1 MLHAGEDAAHERAP
15 GQVRVL
21 LTDKQREIATDYFLN
36 DLSLGEIAEAQGISR
51 QAVYDTLVRAE
62 RAMEGYEAQFG
73 ACRPQ
78 RGASSCLANSAAR
91 LREARDH
98 LAKGNCAQAG
108 AVLESVEEALEGLLR
123 AGPPVGAGR
132 AASP

>member
-1 MLHAGEDAAHERAP
+1 MLEKMLRMSALLDRYS
-15 GQVRVL
+15 VL

-51 QAVYDTLVRAE
+51 QAVYDTLGRAE

-73 ACRPQ
+73 LVARSEELH
-78 RGASSCLANSAAR
+78 RRLANSAAR

-108 AVLESVEEALEGLLR
+108 AVLESVEEALEGLLSE
-123 AGPPVGAGR
+123 PDLL
-132 AASP
+132 

>member
-1 MLHAGEDAAHERAP
+1 MLEKMLRMSALLDRYS
-15 GQVRVL
+15 VL

-73 ACRPQ
+73 LVARSEELH
-78 RGASSCLANSAAR
+78 RRLANWPRVTAR
-91 LREARDH
+91 RPGLCWRASRRR
-98 LAKGNCAQAG
+98 LKGCFQ
-108 AVLESVEEALEGLLR
+108 SR
-123 AGPPVGAGR
+123 TSCRCGPRSG
-132 AASP
+132 SP

>member
-1 MLHAGEDAAHERAP
+1 MLEKMLRMSALLDRYS
-15 GQVRVL
+15 VL

-73 ACRPQ
+73 
-78 RGASSCLANSAAR
+78 LVAR
-91 LREARDH
+91 
-98 LAKGNCAQAG
+98 
-108 AVLESVEEALEGLLR
+108 SEELHRRL
-123 AGPPVGAGR
+123 
-132 AASP
+132 